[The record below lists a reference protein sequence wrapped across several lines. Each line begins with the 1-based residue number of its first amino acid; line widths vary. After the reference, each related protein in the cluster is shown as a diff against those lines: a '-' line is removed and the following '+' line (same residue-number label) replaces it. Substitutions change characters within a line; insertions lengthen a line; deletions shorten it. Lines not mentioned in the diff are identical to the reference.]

1 MGLSCHRWPG
11 VSSGILMV
19 FSVARVQRV
28 RLGHTCGVRVQKV
41 QRVQRERFLRWMGLG
56 HACGVG
62 VDGAVPRGLWPPAG
76 GRLCSLRSR
85 GNGPS
90 GRGLWYRPQGDEYK
104 VSVTGLAF
112 CVIRY
117 EKHYF
122 DQPPPVAFPPPLVP
136 YGTTLPGGKVVAPA
150 KPPKGESPSP
160 AGRL

>member
-19 FSVARVQRV
+19 FSVARVQK
-28 RLGHTCGVRVQKV
+28 VQKV
-41 QRVQRERFLRWMGLG
+41 QRERSLRWMGLG
-56 HACGVG
+56 HACGVR
-62 VDGAVPRGLWPPAG
+62 VDGAAPRGWWPPAG
-76 GRLCSLRSR
+76 GGLCSLRSR

-122 DQPPPVAFPPPLVP
+122 DQLPPVAFSPLWCLTAPPC
-136 YGTTLPGGKVVAPA
+136 PGGRWWHQPSHQSGNL
-150 KPPKGESPSP
+150 PRPQGGCKGFIIR
-160 AGRL
+160 GRLL

>member
-28 RLGHTCGVRVQKV
+28 HRGK
-41 QRVQRERFLRWMGLG
+41 FLRWMGLG
-56 HACGVG
+56 HACGVR
-62 VDGAVPRGLWPPAG
+62 VDGAAPRGLWPPAG
-76 GRLCSLRSR
+76 GGLCSLRSR

-122 DQPPPVAFPPPLVP
+122 DQPPPVAFFPPFGALRHHLARWEGG
-136 YGTTLPGGKVVAPA
+136 GTSQATKGGISLTHRAVVKVL
-150 KPPKGESPSP
+150 S
-160 AGRL
+160 